1 MATLLGNSRVSA
13 HPQLTPR
20 RGSQRRSETTIFTAE
35 SATNGFL
42 RYRFEPVVEELA
54 ELHDQAIIEAE
65 FFQSL
70 LFLSQA
76 YGFGFDV
83 TAMENTSVYPHN
95 VFLAF
100 SQAEAALQATDPNAS
115 LAIIEDDDTLRS
127 TLAVYKVYETGF
139 TSYYIPLEP
148 LYQTLKGKS
157 RLSASALL
165 CSLVSYLHTLAGVA
179 FFSDESSFVYYQ
191 CDMMA
196 ESMREDDEE
205 NQLAEFET
213 LLTDTR
219 LGGSILQRYIG
230 WNQRHLDAFE
240 TRHQSFRPTDEWE
253 EALHRISGSFLSL
266 YRQYPDRTYYR
277 SYERGLAHSDDD
289 YSIDPD
295 QRIGFLW
302 QWGDWVHD
310 NILESLDCDFNG
322 GGYVEEPLAYHLFDR
337 PCAEPP
343 LCLAFEEVFYTSL
356 DALADLLKNLADEQ
370 HNRQLREVVSANA
383 GTAGLST
390 GEQ

>member
-100 SQAEAALQATDPNAS
+100 SQAEAALQAADPNAS

-139 TSYYIPLEP
+139 TSYFIPLEP

-165 CSLVSYLHTLAGVA
+165 CSLVSYLHTVAGVA

-266 YRQYPDRTYYR
+266 YRQYPDRTYTEAMSGDWTIPTMIIPLTPTSELVFYGNGGIGSMITYWNR
-277 SYERGLAHSDDD
+277 WTAILTGAGTLKNHWRIICLTGLAPNH
-289 YSIDPD
+289 
-295 QRIGFLW
+295 RF
-302 QWGDWVHD
+302 V
-310 NILESLDCDFNG
+310 
-322 GGYVEEPLAYHLFDR
+322 
-337 PCAEPP
+337 
-343 LCLAFEEVFYTSL
+343 
-356 DALADLLKNLADEQ
+356 
-370 HNRQLREVVSANA
+370 
-383 GTAGLST
+383 
-390 GEQ
+390 